1 MAASILL
8 KRISVIFLLIS
19 MLLSCRVTLVPEYN
33 AQLEAQIANAAQA
46 TDKLYIDMLDTPLN
60 NRTYES
66 FKDRYNVIESEINS
80 IKLKNEARLKNASF
94 LVINKNL
101 KDAFEEAKKFHKD
114 NSTLSNGEAKAYQ
127 ASLAGFWKPLYIAE
141 IALKNPGKANN

>member
-19 MLLSCRVTLVPEYN
+19 ILLSCRVTLVPEYN

-80 IKLKNEARLKNASF
+80 IKLKNEARSKNADF

-101 KDAFEEAKKFHKD
+101 KDAFEEAKKYHKD

-127 ASLAGFWKPLYIAE
+127 ASLAGFWKPLYVAE
-141 IALKNPGKANN
+141 IALKNPVKQ